1 LRHRAASTSPDRAGL
16 GAARRSARNK
26 LTLGDPA
33 IPGNAGFF
41 TECSKVQ
48 SAPADV
54 AVRAL
59 ETEPMNTALSTA
71 LSGISAANERLRASA
86 SNIANLATSNQSRPS
101 VEPTN
106 VDKVPEREINPANEV
121 VEQQSAAY
129 AFVANLKVLQTQIN
143 TTGALL
149 DIKA

>member
-1 LRHRAASTSPDRAGL
+1 MT
-16 GAARRSARNK
+16 
-26 LTLGDPA
+26 
-33 IPGNAGFF
+33 
-41 TECSKVQ
+41 V
-48 SAPADV
+48 
-54 AVRAL
+54 
-59 ETEPMNTALSTA
+59 ALSTA

-86 SNIANLATSNQSRPS
+86 ANIANLAASNQSRPS
-101 VEPTN
+101 AEPTN
-106 VDKVPEREINPANEV
+106 VDKVPQREINPANEI

>member
-1 LRHRAASTSPDRAGL
+1 M
-16 GAARRSARNK
+16 N
-26 LTLGDPA
+26 
-33 IPGNAGFF
+33 
-41 TECSKVQ
+41 
-48 SAPADV
+48 V
-54 AVRAL
+54 AV
-59 ETEPMNTALSTA
+59 STA

-86 SNIANLATSNQSRPS
+86 SNIANLASSNQARAG

-106 VDKVPEREINPANEV
+106 VDKQPAREINPANEV

-129 AFVANLKVLQTQIN
+129 AFVANLKVLQTQLN

>member
-1 LRHRAASTSPDRAGL
+1 
-16 GAARRSARNK
+16 
-26 LTLGDPA
+26 
-33 IPGNAGFF
+33 
-41 TECSKVQ
+41 
-48 SAPADV
+48 
-54 AVRAL
+54 
-59 ETEPMNTALSTA
+59 MNVALSTA

-86 SNIANLATSNQSRPS
+86 SNIANLASSNQSRPS

-106 VDKVPEREINPANEV
+106 VDKAPEREINPANEI

-129 AFVANLKVLQTQIN
+129 AFVANLKVLQTQLN

>member
-1 LRHRAASTSPDRAGL
+1 
-16 GAARRSARNK
+16 
-26 LTLGDPA
+26 
-33 IPGNAGFF
+33 
-41 TECSKVQ
+41 
-48 SAPADV
+48 
-54 AVRAL
+54 
-59 ETEPMNTALSTA
+59 MNVALSTA

-86 SNIANLATSNQSRPS
+86 SNIANLATSNQSRAS

-129 AFVANLKVLQTQIN
+129 AFVANLTVRQTQIT
-143 TTGALL
+143 TTGVLL

>member
-1 LRHRAASTSPDRAGL
+1 
-16 GAARRSARNK
+16 
-26 LTLGDPA
+26 
-33 IPGNAGFF
+33 
-41 TECSKVQ
+41 
-48 SAPADV
+48 
-54 AVRAL
+54 
-59 ETEPMNTALSTA
+59 MNVALSTA

-86 SNIANLATSNQSRPS
+86 ANVANLASSNQARTG

-106 VDKVPEREINPANEV
+106 VDKVPEREVNPANEV